1 LRNITSSLKDAQPAA
16 DGAAPHLVDYTEKL
30 ASGLREQLRRDFSGQ
45 LQRVLEKMKWPGK
58 ELTLTDGLIKEWM
71 DCVRLL
77 LDLQEPYVAFFSP
90 LPIMPISR
98 EEPYPLIPILAVNLN
113 HDIQLPAAR
122 TRNRVFFYRWR

>member
-1 LRNITSSLKDAQPAA
+1 
-16 DGAAPHLVDYTEKL
+16 
-30 ASGLREQLRRDFSGQ
+30 
-45 LQRVLEKMKWPGK
+45 MKWPGK